1 MRQVHKDSQN
11 MMPVFFSIEK
21 NLSFI
26 NKSEAKE
33 LKKIENQT
41 GNRHFLCKP
50 SKYIDRTELLDAEAS
65 L

>member
-33 LKKIENQT
+33 LKKIDNQT
-41 GNRHFLCKP
+41 GNPHFLCKP
-50 SKYIDRTELLDAEAS
+50 SKYIVRTELLYAEAS